1 MRKIIFIKAYAA
13 LVLAVLFW
21 GASYV
26 GTKVALD
33 GFPPL
38 VLAFLRFFAA
48 GLLFGSLLLL
58 KGAYKMP
65 LRFHKRLFLLALFL
79 PGLYFICE
87 NYGIKYTSA
96 TKASLI
102 IATVPVAVAVLSA
115 LIRAEPFT
123 FRRGISLVLSLAGV
137 ALLVSQNG
145 HGQDA
150 VFSLSRGDLL
160 MAGAVLSGAV
170 YMVMTRKLSKEYDT
184 FVLTAYQMLYGLLF
198 FVPFFLLD
206 MGEVN
211 WTAVTPDQW
220 TALGVLALFSTIGA
234 FFAYNYALQTI
245 PAGRASLFINVVPFV
260 TAFCAWILLG
270 ERLGAMQMGGGI
282 LVVFAACLAS
292 TATKGAGSERQA
304 PEVSAGTVRE

>member
-1 MRKIIFIKAYAA
+1 MQKTEIAKSYTA

-38 VLAFLRFFAA
+38 VLAFLRFLVA
-48 GLLFGSLLLL
+48 GLLFGALLLL
-58 KGAYKMP
+58 KGSYKMP

-123 FRRGISLVLSLAGV
+123 RRRGASLVLSLAGV
-137 ALLVSQNG
+137 ALLVFQGAQG
-145 HGQDA
+145 HGGL
-150 VFSLSRGDLL
+150 FSLSRGDLL
-160 MAGAVLSGAV
+160 MVGAVFSSAV
-170 YMVMTRKLSKEYDT
+170 YMVMTRKLSEEYDT
-184 FVLTAYQMLYGLLF
+184 FVLTAYQMIYGLLF
-198 FVPFFLLD
+198 FTPFFLLE
-206 MGEVN
+206 MGN
-211 WTAVTPDQW
+211 SHWTAVTAEQW
-220 TALGVLALFSTIGA
+220 GALAVLAFFSTIGA
-234 FFAYNYALQTI
+234 FFAYNYALRAI

-260 TAFCAWILLG
+260 TAFCAWMLLG
-270 ERLGAMQMGGGI
+270 ERLGSMQIGGGI
-282 LVVFAACLAS
+282 LVVLAACMAS
-292 TATKGAGSERQA
+292 TTSKRQSVPQQTAVSANNA
-304 PEVSAGTVRE
+304 PE